1 MTFDILANYWKVLML
16 WKFAPL
22 ALWNLMLRP
31 HLVKLSQ
38 INYLYS
44 ISILICSTAIYNVD
58 KKYYFTSLNVRKFKW
73 RILLEESSWKLRVI
87 FYTLIWKKI
96 FFKLFENDS
105 KKKKCSIK
113 CVKVKFSLSSP
124 FLANSNIAK
133 TVFDKNVKNLYKAFY
148 PFCLFSLLKY

>member
-44 ISILICSTAIYNVD
+44 ISILICSTAIYNVEYMH
-58 KKYYFTSLNVRKFKW
+58 KKYYHTSLYVRKFKW

-87 FYTLIWKKI
+87 FYTLILKKTFSNFLKMTVKRKMLNKVCKNKI
-96 FFKLFENDS
+96 FTFISF
-105 KKKKCSIK
+105 
-113 CVKVKFSLSSP
+113 FGQQ
-124 FLANSNIAK
+124 
-133 TVFDKNVKNLYKAFY
+133 
-148 PFCLFSLLKY
+148 